1 MRNYHL
7 YKGGTIASM
16 CLTGRRFLYL
26 GFLIGFAH
34 ILRDTEKKLAVLDG
48 KETQRAWVSVD
59 PVRAEPASF
68 AIP

>member
-1 MRNYHL
+1 
-7 YKGGTIASM
+7 M